1 MKKNNKSNELLSF
14 SAALFIFGL
23 LIILIVFM
31 YPGREN
37 FQLDLLFPWS
47 NIIVKGW
54 MITIIVSI
62 ISLFSSIILGFLLY
76 LLSKSKIL
84 VLKYLGTIFG
94 EVVFGSPLVVFLIV
108 IYYFIGTPIN
118 QYFGLSPTP
127 TNRLFLGTIAL
138 SLYMAPYMKN
148 VFQGAME
155 SIDEMQYQAMT
166 VFGFTTYQKYR
177 YIIIPQLLKI
187 LIPPLAGNLTF
198 IVKGSSLLNFIGV
211 PELYNQITTA
221 QSNTYAIVEGY
232 LVMFIMYLIITI
244 PLIRVTT
251 YFEKKV
257 AKWS

>member
-1 MKKNNKSNELLSF
+1 MKKNNSPKEILNF
-14 SAALFIFGL
+14 GAALFIFGL
-23 LIILIVFM
+23 FLIIIVFM

-37 FQLDLLFPWS
+37 FQLDLLGPWS
-47 NIIVKGW
+47 SIIFKGW
-54 MITIIVSI
+54 IITIIVSI
-62 ISLFSSIILGFLLY
+62 VSLITSVILGFELY

-84 VLKYLGTIFG
+84 IFKYLGTIFG

-108 IYYFIGTPIN
+108 VYYFIGTPIN
-118 QYFGLSPTP
+118 QYLGFSPTP
-127 TNRLFLGTIAL
+127 TNRLIIGTVAL

-221 QSNTYAIVEGY
+221 QSNTYAVVEGY
-232 LVMFIMYLIITI
+232 LVMFVMYLIITI

-251 YFEKKV
+251 YFEKRV
-257 AKWS
+257 AKWN

>member
-1 MKKNNKSNELLSF
+1 MKKTSKKKELLSF
-14 SAALFIFGL
+14 STALFIFGL
-23 LIILIVFM
+23 FVILIVFM
-31 YPGREN
+31 YPGRDN
-37 FQLDLLFPWS
+37 FQLNLLFPWS
-47 NIIVKGW
+47 NIIIKGW
-54 MITIIVSI
+54 FITIIVSI
-62 ISLFSSIILGFLLY
+62 ISLVFSIILGFLLY

-94 EVVFGSPLVVFLIV
+94 EIVFGSPLLIFLIV
-108 IYYFIGTPIN
+108 IYYFIGTPIS
-118 QYFGLSPTP
+118 QFLGLSPTP
-127 TNRLFLGTIAL
+127 LNRLFLGTIAL

-155 SIDEMQYQAMT
+155 SIDPMQYQAMT

-221 QSNTYAIVEGY
+221 QSNTYAVVEGY
-232 LVMFIMYLIITI
+232 LAMFIMYLIITL
-244 PLIRVTT
+244 PLLRVTT
-251 YFEKKV
+251 HLEKRV
-257 AKWS
+257 ARWN